1 MIKYSPSAKPIP
13 LITRLFSFMI
23 NEQLMPA
30 GFNVS
35 VLKPII
41 KNDKNPNDDISNTRP
56 VAISS
61 IQNLFERVLLMELN
75 KTHKEHEQQFGLK
88 RNSSCSHAVFTI
100 YQAAN
105 YAKVTG
111 RRLYTYAV
119 DASKTFDKVSGPHL
133 WKKLIEKG
141 VEVSIILAIIHY
153 YNDSFMIV
161 QLEDEFSEVFR
172 TTMGVR
178 QGGVLSPK
186 LFAIFVDDLMVEL
199 EATGLGLEIGNMK
212 ITVIM
217 YADDLL
223 LMTETKKR
231 MCDLLLVAENYGAKH
246 GINFNPDKTELLI
259 FNHMIKRTKEV
270 KREWVGTL
278 KLGGNEIK
286 IISSFRYLEHGSMIN

>member
-1 MIKYSPSAKPIP
+1 
-13 LITRLFSFMI
+13 
-23 NEQLMPA
+23 MPA

-119 DASKTFDKVSGPHL
+119 DASKAFDKVSRPHL

-153 YNDSFMIV
+153 YKDSFMIV
-161 QLEDEFSEVFR
+161 QLEDEFSEVFQ

-178 QGGVLSPK
+178 QGCVLSLK
-186 LFAIFVDDLMVEL
+186 IFAIFVDDLILEL

-223 LMTETKKR
+223 LMTIE
-231 MCDLLLVAENYGAKH
+231 Y
-246 GINFNPDKTELLI
+246 
-259 FNHMIKRTKEV
+259 
-270 KREWVGTL
+270 
-278 KLGGNEIK
+278 
-286 IISSFRYLEHGSMIN
+286 

>member
-1 MIKYSPSAKPIP
+1 
-13 LITRLFSFMI
+13 MI

-119 DASKTFDKVSGPHL
+119 DASKAFDKVSRPHL

-153 YNDSFMIV
+153 YKDSFMIV

-178 QGGVLSPK
+178 QGCVLSLK
-186 LFAIFVDDLMVEL
+186 IFAIFVDDLILEL

-223 LMTETKKR
+223 LMTIE
-231 MCDLLLVAENYGAKH
+231 Y
-246 GINFNPDKTELLI
+246 
-259 FNHMIKRTKEV
+259 
-270 KREWVGTL
+270 
-278 KLGGNEIK
+278 
-286 IISSFRYLEHGSMIN
+286 